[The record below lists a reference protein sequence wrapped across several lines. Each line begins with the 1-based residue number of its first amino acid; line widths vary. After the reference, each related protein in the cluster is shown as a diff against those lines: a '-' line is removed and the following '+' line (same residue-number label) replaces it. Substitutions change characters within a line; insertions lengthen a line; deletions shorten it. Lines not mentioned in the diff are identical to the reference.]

1 MILILWVLGIV
12 IIASLV
18 RILLQRTSI
27 TGKPLLLLVAVV
39 VVVLAAIALALSG
52 LWSVSMS
59 LLGGLA
65 VYGKPILRAFGLWQ
79 MFRRFSK
86 PKTGAGANSN
96 TGSGNNSGNKGPAR
110 NTSAMDK
117 SQART
122 ILEVQADASNEEI
135 TMAHKRLM
143 SKHHPD
149 KGGSTYLAS
158 QINQAKDVLLK

>member
-96 TGSGNNSGNKGPAR
+96 TGSGNKGPAR